1 MTTERNK
8 ITLPIIKQVRLYDF
22 DLYTSNPNIITE
34 VNKNVYCLIGANGLG
49 KSTFLNSVTYCIT
62 GAIPLTEKNFSTA
75 PEYAKNATRNTRTTD
90 YFNGLIS

>member
-22 DLYTSNPNIITE
+22 GLYTSNPNIITE

-49 KSTFLNSVTYCIT
+49 KSVMTPIY
-62 GAIPLTEKNFSTA
+62 
-75 PEYAKNATRNTRTTD
+75 
-90 YFNGLIS
+90 